1 MSKMDYV
8 IAKLK
13 LKQGNQI
20 SKFKKLL
27 SDATIYVRPD
37 DLDSCV
43 PYDASTNIDDNEWFA
58 IEEFSQQDYCLD
70 FIKQNIDSVTFPQ
83 IETAQIENIDFIC
96 TCQNSNEFYFQRVAK
111 AQLLSQKIIGLGDA
125 VTYTSNSRSI
135 VLHEIPDAI
144 YLKSL
149 DTLYFKK
156 LSAITSIFKG
166 IDQLFKEATEEET
179 QSFLEKPFIRL
190 ESGFNSTL
198 VKKANRKR
206 VALALEALS
215 NFDDVTQKIVF
226 DTVKDYCPQLV
237 ADDETFKIETDDDLK
252 LLLFGIDQRFYTTP
266 DGKEKRI
273 ANSVI
278 KL

>member
-1 MSKMDYV
+1 MDYV

-13 LKQGNQI
+13 LKQGNQV

-27 SDATIYVRPD
+27 SDTTIYMCPS
-37 DLDSCV
+37 DLDSKV
-43 PYDASTNIDDNEWFA
+43 PYDAGTNIDDSEWFA
-58 IEEFSQQDYCLD
+58 IGEFSQKEFCLD

-83 IETAQIENIDFIC
+83 METSQIENIDFIC

-125 VTYTSNSRSI
+125 VTYTSNNKSI
-135 VLHEIPDAI
+135 VIHEIPDAL
-144 YLKSL
+144 YLKNA

-156 LSAITSIFKG
+156 LTAITSIFKG

-179 QSFLEKPFIRL
+179 QSFLEKSFIRL
-190 ESGFNSTL
+190 GSNFNSAL

-206 VALALEALS
+206 VALALEALN
-215 NFDDVTQKIVF
+215 NFDDDTQKIVF

-237 ADDETFKIETDDDLK
+237 ADDETFKIDTDDDLK

-278 KL
+278 KMQSL